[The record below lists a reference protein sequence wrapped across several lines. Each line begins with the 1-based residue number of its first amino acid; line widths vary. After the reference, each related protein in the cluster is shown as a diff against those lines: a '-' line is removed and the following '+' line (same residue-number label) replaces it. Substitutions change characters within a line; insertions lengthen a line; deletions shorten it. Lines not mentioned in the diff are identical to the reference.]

1 VWRLALA
8 GTPVW
13 PPALAG
19 RPVWPPALAGRPVW
33 PPAAGRPARVRMPTP
48 VLARGLIP
56 ARTPVPVPVPVLVLV
71 LVLVPVLVP
80 VLVLA
85 WRRTRSGTRIPA
97 TSAARAGSGT

>member
-8 GTPVW
+8 GRPVW
-13 PPALAG
+13 RLALAG
-19 RPVWPPALAGRPVW
+19 RPVWPPA
-33 PPAAGRPARVRMPTP
+33 AAGRPARVRMPTP